1 MRARPGNQCND
12 GRLFGGRRFGAY
24 LLSRRD
30 LIISTNT
37 NIATKLRSE
46 EFADF
51 EAGPYVPNYDD
62 VVGII
67 AKRDEVAW
75 INYLNLFLVRQIRDG
90 NMNEAYNK
98 HFGTDA
104 PADLIKS
111 LRDNK

>member
-1 MRARPGNQCND
+1 M
-12 GRLFGGRRFGAY
+12 
-24 LLSRRD
+24 
-30 LIISTNT
+30 
-37 NIATKLRSE
+37 
-46 EFADF
+46 
-51 EAGPYVPNYDD
+51 
-62 VVGII
+62 GII

-104 PADLIKS
+104 PADLIQS